1 MLYRL
6 YPGGNGIKAILKRRA
21 FLVAVDYMMTD
32 RIDSYLGAKLKE
44 KGQ

>member
-6 YPGGNGIKAILKRRA
+6 YPGGNGVKAILNRRA
-21 FLVAVDYMMTD
+21 LLVAVDCMMPD
-32 RIDSYLGAKLKE
+32 RIDSYLGVKLKE

>member
-6 YPGGNGIKAILKRRA
+6 YPGGNGIKAILNRRT
-21 FLVAVDYMMTD
+21 FLVAVDCMMTD
-32 RIDSYLGAKLKE
+32 RIDSYLGVKLKE